1 MPLSAPVEREEVYF
15 RHTVCT
21 GYRRDDGLWDID
33 ARFVDRRPFD
43 YPCFDRGGMVPAG
56 ESFHDLLLR
65 LTVDDDLTVCRL
77 EVKLD
82 KFPYKQCP
90 CAEAA
95 FKAVVGL
102 KICAGFS
109 KEVHRA
115 IPAKSGCA
123 HLFGLLVEAAGAA
136 FQAVSQVRLMKYCR
150 GVKPDPLDSCVAWD
164 SAGEMVKR
172 QWPDWYKAGN
182 DGTAD

>member
-1 MPLSAPVEREEVYF
+1 
-15 RHTVCT
+15 
-21 GYRRDDGLWDID
+21 
-33 ARFVDRRPFD
+33 
-43 YPCFDRGGMVPAG
+43 MV
-56 ESFHDLLLR
+56 HDLLLR
-65 LTVDDDLTVCRL
+65 LTVDDDLTVCGL